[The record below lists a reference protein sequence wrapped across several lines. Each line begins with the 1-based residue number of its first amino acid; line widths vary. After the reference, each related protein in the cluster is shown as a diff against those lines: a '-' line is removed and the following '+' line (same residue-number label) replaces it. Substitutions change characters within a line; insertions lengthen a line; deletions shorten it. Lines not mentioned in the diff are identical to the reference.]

1 MKILDRYVL
10 VSFLKNYLISFMV
23 LVGMYVVLD
32 MVFNFD
38 ELANLKTKSADS
50 GFESVLS
57 SIGGIADF
65 YAHQTFLFF
74 VHLSGIIPV
83 VAAAFTLMRL
93 SRFNELTAVLAA
105 GVPLLRVAM
114 PIIIAGVIVNGLM
127 IADQEIVIPRI
138 MHKLTRDHDEL
149 TRSDAKTF
157 DIRGMQDS
165 DGALL
170 YSGRFTPP
178 AQGRPAT
185 MEVVDIIQRAE
196 VERPTR
202 DAQGNPT
209 TRKVREVA
217 AHISAD
223 KAVWDPAA
231 EAWVLTNGLRVTNL
245 GETEEPS
252 RTEPVEVY
260 KSNVTPEEVALY
272 HSGKWVELLSTS
284 RIDELIA
291 RPGSYGQ
298 ASLMR
303 VKHARFTMPVMN
315 VILLLLAIPCV
326 LTREPGTL
334 KTAATKCL
342 ILTGLGMGS
351 IFLSQQLAGQPPSDP
366 QWQQLWPVLMAWVP
380 IFIFFPI
387 AVILLERV
395 KT

>member
-38 ELANLKTKSADS
+38 ELANLKTKSAEN
-50 GFESVLS
+50 GVQSVLS
-57 SIGGIADF
+57 SILGIADF
-65 YAHQTFLFF
+65 YAHQAFLFF
-74 VHLSGIIPV
+74 IHLSGIIPV

-138 MHKLTRDHDEL
+138 MHKLTRDHDDL

-165 DGALL
+165 EGALL
-170 YSGRFTPP
+170 YAGRFTP
-178 AQGRPAT
+178 AAHGRPAT
-185 MEVVDIIQRAE
+185 MEIVDVIERAE

-217 AHISAD
+217 AHVSAD
-223 KAVWDPAA
+223 KGVWDPAA

-252 RTEPVEVY
+252 TTEAVDVY

-284 RIDELIA
+284 RIDQLIA

-303 VKHARFTMPVMN
+303 VKHGRFTMPVMN

-351 IFLSQQLAGQPPSDP
+351 IFLSQQLAGQPPADP
-366 QWQQLWPVLMAWVP
+366 GWQQLWPVLMAWLP
-380 IFIFFPI
+380 IFVFFPI
-387 AVILLERV
+387 AVFLLDRV